1 MLVPVEGMWWT
12 EDRCPPSVGNLMDI
26 TYLPYSFRCF
36 WCVRLSLYW
45 LSQTL
50 MWSESLWTLR
60 KGVFTFVQRPW
71 PIVSMSATDNVTVAF
86 CEVTDSK
93 CSSPRRSK
101 PTVLKDWRWI
111 LDLTT
116 HIYQTL
122 NLVFSTKV
130 IDFVLPLIFDILLSI
145 SHHRLVWVYVHH
157 PTLRPKIEKKCGT
170 EQIYWQKKNVRSGPP
185 KIVTVVST
193 WVLTWGSQHD
203 KAWQPSTIRN
213 PKSCFGFR
221 IVLGVSRFVQTRTRF
236 K

>member
-71 PIVSMSATDNVTVAF
+71 PIVSMSASDNVTVAF

-101 PTVLKDWRWI
+101 PTVLKDWRCI

-122 NLVFSTKV
+122 NLVFSSAS
-130 IDFVLPLIFDILLSI
+130 LIIGWFGCTFIT
-145 SHHRLVWVYVHH
+145 RLCA
-157 PTLRPKIEKKCGT
+157 RRCGT
-170 EQIYWQKKNVRSGPP
+170 EQIYWQKKNVRSGPQ